1 MPKLGMWSFSNGI
14 LVGAIHPREPA
25 RVRGAG
31 GRLSPWLRRADQYVR
46 LVSLAT
52 AMLLAC
58 VGCKADSSAATK
70 PPRSGPE
77 ASAAREVRVTPVM
90 TKPLERAIV
99 ALGSLA
105 AFDQATVSVKV
116 PGRLRSVTVDLGS
129 VVQQGQ
135 LIAQID
141 PQDYQL
147 RVQQAEAALAQAR
160 ARLGLS
166 PAANNDRLEPTQ
178 TSLVRQARALLEEAK
193 TNRERQAALFD
204 QGIVARSQLDSADSG
219 YKVALSRYEDAL
231 EEVRNRQALIAQ
243 RRSELALARQ
253 QLDDTGI
260 YAPFEG
266 AIQEKRASIGEYLG
280 AGAPIATVVR
290 VNPLRMRVEVPERE
304 APQVRIGQIVRVTT
318 EGDPTVYLG
327 RIARLSPI
335 ITPQTR
341 MLVVEA
347 EVTHEGSL
355 RPGLFAR
362 AEVVV
367 DEQSLAVAVP
377 TKSVVTFA
385 GIEKVLIVQNG
396 KALEKPIT
404 TRRRTG
410 EWTEVVNGIDV
421 GDVVVLEPGN
431 LQSGQPV
438 TIVE

>member
-1 MPKLGMWSFSNGI
+1 
-14 LVGAIHPREPA
+14 
-25 RVRGAG
+25 
-31 GRLSPWLRRADQYVR
+31 
-46 LVSLAT
+46 
-52 AMLLAC
+52 
-58 VGCKADSSAATK
+58 
-70 PPRSGPE
+70 
-77 ASAAREVRVTPVM
+77 M
-90 TKPLERAIV
+90 TKPLERSIV

-160 ARLGLS
+160 ARLGL
-166 PAANNDRLEPTQ
+166 PTAANNDRLEPTQ

-204 QGIVARSQLDSADSG
+204 QGIVARSQLDSADAG

-231 EEVRNRQALIAQ
+231 EEVRNRQALVAQ

-253 QLDDTGI
+253 QLNDTGI
-260 YAPFEG
+260 YTPFEG

-290 VNPLRMRVEVPERE
+290 VNPLRLRVEVPERE
-304 APQVRIGQIVRVTT
+304 AQQVRIGQSVRVTT

-347 EVTHEGSL
+347 EVTNEGSL

-385 GIEKVLIVQNG
+385 GIEKVIIVQNG

-421 GDVVVLEPGN
+421 GEVVVLEPGN
-431 LQSGQPV
+431 IQSGQPV

>member
-1 MPKLGMWSFSNGI
+1 MPRLGMWSISSDR
-14 LVGAIHPREPA
+14 LVGAIRPLQLMRFG
-25 RVRGAG
+25 RYGL
-31 GRLSPWLRRADQYVR
+31 RLSTWLRRADHPFRMV
-46 LVSLAT
+46 VLAT
-52 AMLLAC
+52 AIVLAC
-58 VGCKADSSAATK
+58 VGCKGDSSAATK
-70 PPRSGPE
+70 PTRGGQE
-77 ASAAREVRVTPVM
+77 ASTTREVKVTSVIA
-90 TKPLERAIV
+90 KALERSMV

-105 AFDQATVSVKV
+105 AFDQATVSAKV
-116 PGRLRSVTVDLGS
+116 PGRLRSITVDLGS

-147 RVQQAEAALAQAR
+147 RIQQADAALAQAR
-160 ARLGLS
+160 ARLGLPS
-166 PAANNDRLEPTQ
+166 SRNSDRLEPAQ
-178 TSLVRQARALLEEAK
+178 TSIVRQARALLEEAK
-193 TNRERQAALFD
+193 TNRDRQVALFE
-204 QGIVARSQLDSADSG
+204 QGIVARSQLDSADAS
-219 YKVALSRYEDAL
+219 YKVALSRYEDAI
-231 EEVRNRQALIAQ
+231 EEVRNREALVAQ

-253 QLDDTGI
+253 QLDDSAI
-260 YAPFEG
+260 YAPFDG

-290 VNPLRMRVEVPERE
+290 MNPLRLRAEVPERE
-304 APQVRIGQIVRVTT
+304 AQQVRIGQSVRVTT
-318 EGDPTVYLG
+318 EGDPNVYLG

-347 EVTHEGSL
+347 EVMNEGSL

-362 AEVVV
+362 AEIVV
-367 DEQSLAVAVP
+367 DENSPALAVP

-385 GIEKVLIVQNG
+385 GIEKVIVVQNG
-396 KALEKPIT
+396 KAIEKSIT

-410 EWTEVVNGIDV
+410 EWTEVVSGINV
-421 GDVVVLEPGN
+421 GEMIVIEPGN